1 VNEVIQAAAELQGF
15 CELQRWRFCFIG
27 GLALQRWG
35 EPRETVDVDLTLMT
49 GFGHEEAFIDTLLSQ
64 YRARI
69 GDAKNFAIQN
79 RVLLL
84 CNAAGVGL
92 DVALGALAFE
102 ESVIAR
108 SSEFIFPPDTPI
120 RTCSAEDLVV
130 MKSFASRP
138 KDWFDI
144 EGILLRQQ
152 RVLDWNYIQA
162 QLLPLITAKEAP
174 EIWSELQRR
183 RRDIEG

>member
-1 VNEVIQAAAELQGF
+1 MNEVIQAAAELQAF
-15 CELQRWRFCFIG
+15 CEGHRWRFCFIG

-35 EPRETVDVDLTLMT
+35 EPRETIDADLTLMT
-49 GFGHEEAFIDTLLSQ
+49 GFGHEEPFIEALLSQ

-84 CNAAGVGL
+84 YNTAGVGL
-92 DVALGALAFE
+92 DVALGALPFE
-102 ESVIAR
+102 ESAVAR
-108 SSEFIFPPDTPI
+108 SSEFVFPPDTSI
-120 RTCSAEDLVV
+120 RTCSAEDIVV

-138 KDWFDI
+138 KDWLDI

-183 RRDIEG
+183 RRDAEG